1 MFRSLVAAKLPDD
14 HVFSISIGPST
25 KKTLAK
31 YHLLEPSAL
40 ISTIASLYGDLSSNQ
55 EQSGIGGAFEAD
67 TMDD

>member
-1 MFRSLVAAKLPDD
+1 MFRSLKSAELPSD

-40 ISTIASLYGDLSSNQ
+40 ISTIASLYGDISSTQ
-55 EQSGIGGAFEAD
+55 EQIGIGAAIE
-67 TMDD
+67 TERMP